1 MDFRSI
7 DRLFGSERVIR
18 RFNKKEQL
26 NLKHSTVFIMYALY
40 RCSKKLP
47 CSLKQIGDF
56 LASSCRT
63 YNNRVIQENINYF
76 IGEGWVKKSE
86 KSLPRYSVTVLFLVT
101 LNDIEK
107 ALKSNRTD
115 KLLKRKLPKSF
126 RKQQHYKTRR
136 A

>member
-18 RFNKKEQL
+18 RFNKKEQH

-56 LASSCRT
+56 LAASCRT
-63 YNNRVIQENINYF
+63 YNNRVIQENLNYF
-76 IGEGWVKKSE
+76 IEQGWVKKNE
-86 KSLPRYSVTVLFLVT
+86 KPPPRYSTTVAFSIT
-101 LNDIEK
+101 LMDIEK
-107 ALKSNRTD
+107 ALKANRTD
-115 KLLKRKLPKSF
+115 KLLKRRLPKPLP
-126 RKQQHYKTRR
+126 KQHYKTRNHD
-136 A
+136 